1 MDCGEKIEISSSVGF
16 DGNLG
21 ESQSAK
27 QVSLEYSR
35 TSMSR
40 NLNTGKE
47 MHEVSTSQ
55 FVGLPGPKKS
65 VDKNLNKSKIDI
77 TVDFTLNVTS

>member
-1 MDCGEKIEISSSVGF
+1 
-16 DGNLG
+16 
-21 ESQSAK
+21 
-27 QVSLEYSR
+27 
-35 TSMSR
+35 MSR